1 MTGFAIEIRTRNS
14 EIRRSFS
21 KDIDLKRLGVSL
33 DSVVEMRNASGGR
46 QPDPL
51 HVIPFLE
58 QNGVESIVFSTGT
71 GESREVMLLHAVV
84 HTHLN
89 LRIPAHPDALS
100 MVTAAKPGMVTMIS
114 RLPQQQ
120 TGPVSLSESSDR
132 LQGMVQELRQNN
144 IVTNIL
150 VEPRVDDVKNAV
162 KLGFDYVEL
171 DAGRL
176 VRSSSIPELE
186 MELETL
192 RNLASAAAQLHVGV
206 AVGGAIDLNTLRL
219 LSRIDHVEEINVGH
233 ALFARALYKG
243 LEQAVKDFVSIVH
256 S

>member
-1 MTGFAIEIRTRNS
+1 
-14 EIRRSFS
+14 
-21 KDIDLKRLGVSL
+21 LKRLGVSL
-33 DSVVEMRNASGGR
+33 DSVVEMRNAAEGR

-51 HVIPFLE
+51 HIIPFLE
-58 QNGVESIVFSTGT
+58 QNGVESIVYTTGT
-71 GESREVMLLHAVV
+71 GESQEVLLLHAVV

-89 LRIPAHPDALS
+89 LRIPALPDALA
-100 MVTAAKPGMVTMIS
+100 VATAAKPGMVTLIS

-120 TGPVSLSESSDR
+120 TGPVGLLELSDR
-132 LQGMVQELRQNN
+132 LHGMVQELRQNN
-144 IVTNIL
+144 IVTSIR
-150 VEPRVDDVKNAV
+150 VEPRVDDVKSAV

-176 VRSSSIPELE
+176 VRSSSIPEME
-186 MELETL
+186 MELDTL

-243 LEQAVKDFVSIVH
+243 LEQAVKDFVSIAH